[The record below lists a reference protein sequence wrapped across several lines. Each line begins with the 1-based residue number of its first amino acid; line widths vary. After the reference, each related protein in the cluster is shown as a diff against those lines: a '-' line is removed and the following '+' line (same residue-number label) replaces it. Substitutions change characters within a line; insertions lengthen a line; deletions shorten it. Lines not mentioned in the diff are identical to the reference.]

1 MNEIKRMSKS
11 RVLLYAGCPL
21 KYKFIKILRIP
32 MVFHPS
38 AGIGK
43 EVHKVCENFYK
54 EFKFDNEHQRIEQA
68 KIEIDILLK
77 KLTPKDIDEKG
88 LDYIKN
94 FGTYVLQTIEYANNK
109 KIKYYNPKYTELKV
123 VNEEHNIIGY
133 IDRVEFIYGIGWVV
147 IDYKTGTPK
156 NIREYMYEL
165 SLYAWL
171 IENDPKIP
179 IDKIVAVGIVKLK
192 NKGKILD
199 IKPVTDED
207 KMKALALTKQVRD
220 LIADE
225 QFEPKKGKDCY
236 WCPSQ
241 YKSLCEKLKN
251 GEIKH
256 ETYEGQY

>member
-21 KYKFIKILRIP
+21 KYKFIKILKIP
-32 MVFHPS
+32 MIMHPS

-43 EVHKVCENFYK
+43 KVHKVCEDFYK
-54 EFKFDNEHQRIEQA
+54 DFKIDNTSQTMEYITN
-68 KIEIDILLK
+68 KVNILIGQ
-77 KLTPKDIDEKG
+77 LTPKDIDDKG
-88 LDYIKN
+88 KDYLKN
-94 FGTYVLQTIEYANNK
+94 FGTYVLQTIELANDK
-109 KIKYYNPKYTELKV
+109 KIHYNNPEYTELKV
-123 VNEEHNIIGY
+123 INEEHSIIGY
-133 IDRVEFIYGIGWVV
+133 IDRVEDVPGVGWTI

-156 NIREYMYEL
+156 PMKEYMYEL

-199 IKPVTDED
+199 TRPITNED
-207 KMKALALTKQVRD
+207 KLKALGLTLQVRD

-236 WCPSQ
+236 WCPLQ